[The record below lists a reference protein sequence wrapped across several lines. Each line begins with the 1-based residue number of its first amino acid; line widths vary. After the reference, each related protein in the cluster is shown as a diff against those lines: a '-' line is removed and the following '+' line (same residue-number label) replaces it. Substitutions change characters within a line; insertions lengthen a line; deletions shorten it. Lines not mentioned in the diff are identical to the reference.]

1 MADSG
6 GEDGGPGLLV
16 VVVDINPNQV
26 SVASNNLKQD
36 LLFQLLF
43 ARKPN
48 SLSQLLN
55 CVLCLIN
62 SHLMLEPR
70 LVKELLW
77 PCGISRLLISVI

>member
-1 MADSG
+1 MMADSG
-6 GEDGGPGLLV
+6 GEDGEPALLV
-16 VVVDINPNQV
+16 VVVDINPNQ
-26 SVASNNLKQD
+26 
-36 LLFQLLF
+36 FLF

-70 LVKELLW
+70 CLKITSKDYV
-77 PCGISRLLISVI
+77 